1 MVHAIYAFVQS
12 KRSGTTAEE
21 QTNDG
26 RKTEEVAPSVLQVV
40 CPDSVRGWELL
51 LVVGVEHRGG
61 FKIVVLAVFHLEI
74 FCKRGL
80 ASIYTLFLPYLQTL
94 QAPSTESENTTLQRY
109 RIFSDF
115 HKINVNFYWKMGGGN
130 TLIVNLLQILIHT

>member
-94 QAPSTESENTTLQRY
+94 QVPSTESENTTLQRY
-109 RIFSDF
+109 FLIR
-115 HKINVNFYWKMGGGN
+115 KNV
-130 TLIVNLLQILIHT
+130 LIYFDYFVFFLKQWMYATSIPKPL

>member
-26 RKTEEVAPSVLQVV
+26 RKTEEVAPSVLRVV
-40 CPDSVRGWELL
+40 CPDSVRGLELL

-80 ASIYTLFLPYLQTL
+80 QFLLFFAIPPDLASPF
-94 QAPSTESENTTLQRY
+94 N
-109 RIFSDF
+109 RI
-115 HKINVNFYWKMGGGN
+115 
-130 TLIVNLLQILIHT
+130 

>member
-74 FCKRGL
+74 FWGL
-80 ASIYTLFLPYLQTL
+80 LFLLFFLSYLQTL
-94 QAPSTESENTTLQRY
+94 QVPSTESENTTRQIYIL
-109 RIFSDF
+109 FSDLQGF
-115 HKINVNFYWKMGGGN
+115 EVNFLLKNGGGN